1 MQEAHTYRPNTHA
14 HKTKKKYIFF
24 KKYLKYLMGLLSW
37 QNMIFKKGK
46 HLQKLLFAHNGCG
59 GLTRD
64 DPHRLLYLNA
74 CCHACH
80 HDSNGLNL

>member
-1 MQEAHTYRPNTHA
+1 
-14 HKTKKKYIFF
+14 
-24 KKYLKYLMGLLSW
+24 MGLLSL